1 MCIQLNVHMNVKNRC
16 KKYHNYMKNHDFVC
30 TIWNFAVLISF
41 SFVNKLYIYECR
53 DIPVYEDKKIH
64 KKFA

>member
-1 MCIQLNVHMNVKNRC
+1 
-16 KKYHNYMKNHDFVC
+16 MKNHDFVC